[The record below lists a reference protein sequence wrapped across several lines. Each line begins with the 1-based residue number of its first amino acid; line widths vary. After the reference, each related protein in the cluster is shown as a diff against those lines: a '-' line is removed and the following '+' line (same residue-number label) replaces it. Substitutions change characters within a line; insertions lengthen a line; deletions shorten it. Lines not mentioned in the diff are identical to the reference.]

1 MQKHSRLWR
10 IYSNMKNRCYNPK
23 APNYSY
29 YGGRGI
35 NVCEE
40 WLNSERITIGK
51 YIHNQSK
58 GWLSFQEWALKNGY
72 AEDLTLDRIDTNN
85 GYSPENCRWVSMKV
99 QMNNTRNNH
108 YITYKGKTQT
118 IKQWCEELNLN
129 YSTTK
134 GRFRRGLSIEIA
146 FEYK

>member
-1 MQKHSRLWR
+1 MKKHSRLWR
-10 IYSNMKNRCYNPK
+10 IYSNMKSRCYNPK

-35 NVCEE
+35 TVCEE
-40 WLNSERITIGK
+40 WLNSEKITIGK

-72 AEDLTLDRIDTNN
+72 AEDLTIDRIDTNKE
-85 GYSPENCRWVSMKV
+85 YSPENCRWVSMKV
-99 QMNNTRNNH
+99 QINNTRHNRL
-108 YITYKGKTQT
+108 ITYKDRTQT
-118 IKQWCEELNLN
+118 MKQWCEELNLN
-129 YSTTK
+129 YRTVVT
-134 GRFRRGLSIEIA
+134 RFRKGWNVERS